1 MNLRI
6 IYSNLFIIS
15 LLFLIQILLLNNNFI
30 YNFIWPT
37 ENIFQDLIMPVKW
50 LECHKAGIDIFKSSL
65 CAGGTFAYGPMFL
78 NLPINDVL
86 KIFYLDYLPYLSLFL
101 LITFIVVS
109 FNRNNL
115 LSLLLVILCTF
126 NPSTMLLLQRMNLDI
141 IIFLLI
147 VFFSFNKFF
156 ILNWSLI
163 FFLTFSKIYPIISG
177 LIIFFEN
184 EKRSLKKIFMIII
197 GIALLS
203 LIYLIINL
211 QTYIDFFNGL
221 SANKAGYHFLFSL
234 NAMPKILKYSFGFNY
249 ILSIIVIY
257 LSFFLLIKILFKK
270 FSHINFD
277 QIKYYNYEFKIFIL
291 GSTISLISF
300 ILFSNYFHREVFLI
314 LTIPFI
320 ISLYNFTKSKFLKY
334 FIIFMIFK

>member
-126 NPSTMLLLQRMNLDI
+126 NPSTMLLLIRKMIDK
-141 IIFLLI
+141 LL
-147 VFFSFNKFF
+147 
-156 ILNWSLI
+156 
-163 FFLTFSKIYPIISG
+163 
-177 LIIFFEN
+177 
-184 EKRSLKKIFMIII
+184 
-197 GIALLS
+197 
-203 LIYLIINL
+203 
-211 QTYIDFFNGL
+211 
-221 SANKAGYHFLFSL
+221 
-234 NAMPKILKYSFGFNY
+234 
-249 ILSIIVIY
+249 
-257 LSFFLLIKILFKK
+257 LLIKY
-270 FSHINFD
+270 S
-277 QIKYYNYEFKIFIL
+277 
-291 GSTISLISF
+291 
-300 ILFSNYFHREVFLI
+300 
-314 LTIPFI
+314 
-320 ISLYNFTKSKFLKY
+320 
-334 FIIFMIFK
+334 